1 MNNLTLR
8 QLRAFQAVANTH
20 SFTEAA
26 EQLSLTPAALSGL
39 VKELETQ
46 LGVRLF
52 DRNTRKVELSDVGQE
67 FFPLTERVLSDLDD
81 AVLNITALKEKRR
94 GIVRIAAPEVM
105 SCTLVPH
112 VMAAFRKAY
121 PDVELRFLDIS
132 IEEVIT
138 RTVRGEVDIGIAPGV
153 TDIPEI
159 HRTPF
164 MHAPL
169 MLAVPRNDPLAQR
182 ESVSWLA
189 ARQRPFVTFFRALGE
204 WTVSEQGG
212 ERHSLFPDDV
222 TVVRRIN
229 TSLSMV
235 KAGFGV
241 SVCPLYA
248 NELAAGFD
256 LTLIRLTD
264 PEIEREYA
272 LLTRA
277 GHALTPPAEAFCE
290 FVQWFAPQ
298 WAAMQSTQKGSS
310 RAGVSP

>member
-8 QLRAFQAVANTH
+8 QLRAFQAVANTR

-26 EQLSLTPAALSGL
+26 EHLNLTPAALSGL
-39 VKELETQ
+39 VKELEAQ

-52 DRNTRKVELSDVGQE
+52 DRNTRKVELSGVGLE
-67 FFPLTERVLSDLDD
+67 FFPLTERVLSELDD
-81 AVLNITALKEKRR
+81 AVMNITALKEKRR
-94 GIVRIAAPEVM
+94 GLVRIAAPEVM

-112 VMAAFRKAY
+112 VMAAFHKAY
-121 PDVELRFLDIS
+121 PHVELRFLDVN

-138 RTVRGEVDIGIAPGV
+138 RTVRGEVDVGIAPGA

-164 MHAPL
+164 MRAPL
-169 MLAVPRNDPLAQR
+169 MLALPRNDPLAQR
-182 ESVSWLA
+182 GSVSWLA
-189 ARQRPFVTFFRALGE
+189 ARQRPFVTFFRSLGE
-204 WTVSEQGG
+204 WTVGEEGG
-212 ERHSLFPDDV
+212 ERHNLFPDDV
-222 TVVRRIN
+222 TVVKRIN
-229 TSLSMV
+229 TALSMV

-256 LTLIRLTD
+256 LALVRLTD
-264 PEIEREYA
+264 PGIEREYA

-277 GHALTPPAEAFCE
+277 GYALTPPVEAFCD
-290 FVQWFAPQ
+290 FVQKFAPQ
-298 WAAMQSTQKGSS
+298 WAATQSPQGRTLHS
-310 RAGVSP
+310 RD